1 MSITPRLD
9 QIDFNYLINGG
20 FRYWQRAGIAS
31 PVNTTTSFVYS
42 AADRWL
48 HRHTGTFTGTP
59 NVQRTNASLPSNGL
73 SQFALTHTFRRNA
86 AAATM
91 EHQQRIE
98 SIFSRKLVA
107 AGKMSLSLFV
117 NASLTTG
124 SIRVRISYPTAVDNH
139 ASQTEFYNSGLIS
152 VSSASTWQEIALE
165 NIDVNANCVNGMAV
179 FIEYSLPSGTDGA
192 DQTIR
197 LTQVSLNSGRKAS
210 NFAPSG
216 GDAFSELLYCQR
228 YFYKSYPIDTAL
240 NVDQGAGNTSWL
252 NGIWALS
259 NGSFSLSFDYIQRMR
274 AVPTITTYNPRSGTG
289 TARASNDAASTTAN
303 VLSTSDTRVVI
314 SFPSAAGVTNYVF
327 HIGADAEIS

>member
-1 MSITPRLD
+1 MSITPRID
-9 QIDFNYLINGG
+9 QIDLNYLINGG

-31 PVNTTTSFVYS
+31 PVNTTTSFAYS

-59 NVQRTNASLPSNGL
+59 NVQRTNSTLPTNGF

-124 SIRVRISYPTAVDNH
+124 SIRVRASFPTAADNH
-139 ASQTEFYNSGLIS
+139 ASQTEFYNSGLIA
-152 VSSASTWQEIALE
+152 VSSASTWQEITLE
-165 NIDVNANCVNGMAV
+165 NIDVNSNCVNGMAI

-197 LTQVSLNSGRKAS
+197 LTQVTLNSGRKAS
-210 NFAPSG
+210 NFTPSG
-216 GDAFSELLYCQR
+216 GDAFSEEYYCQK
-228 YFYKSYPIDTAL
+228 YFYKTYPIDTAL
-240 NVDQGAGNTSWL
+240 NVDQGAGISSWS
-252 NGIWALS
+252 GASSALS
-259 NGSFSLSFDYIQRMR
+259 NGAFNHSLEYGVRMR
-274 AVPTITTYNPRSGTG
+274 AIPTVTVYNPRSGTG
-289 TARASNDAASTTAN
+289 TARMSNDSGNTTVNIA
-303 VLSTSDTRVVI
+303 LSSNSRVNLQ
-314 SFPSAAGVTNYVF
+314 FPSAVGITTYFF
-327 HIGADAEIS
+327 HVAADAEIT